1 MFYLDSNNKRYY
13 VGRAFTYNN
22 IQYTRAGATAETFLG
37 LGFTPVTIQPRPDDR
52 FYIVSSVQNDGS
64 YSYEPRDLAELKTSF
79 IAQLK
84 QHAHQLL
91 SSTDWYIIRALE
103 SGLLGTPSTVPA
115 SASTYRSTVRSLVAA
130 REDAINA
137 AADVEAL
144 KAVIDTPIEFPEAE
158 GTY

>member
-37 LGFTPVTIQPRPDDR
+37 LGFTPVQIQERPDDR
-52 FYIVSSVQNDGS
+52 FYIVSSVQDDGS
-64 YSYEPRDLAELKTSF
+64 YPYEPRDLAELKTSF
-79 IAQLK
+79 ITQLK
-84 QHAHQLL
+84 QQAHTLL
-91 SSTDWYIIRALE
+91 SATDWYIIRAIE
-103 SGLLGTPSTVPA
+103 AGISGNPSTVPA
-115 SASTYRSTVRSLVAA
+115 SASTYRSTVRGLIAT
-130 REDAINA
+130 READINA